1 MGPVIAFTTD
11 EDHVTILDFIRMTRA
26 NWKLLILAVAV
37 GLAVMALYTR
47 TQPRIFASDASA
59 YVSAGNSSTVG
70 DSFTGLTLAGKK
82 APIYAT
88 FLGNRATQARVV
100 KELGLAPGSGL
111 PGSVSAFGSEGGVL
125 VQVTARAA
133 SPEAARDLADAGVR
147 ALISEVKT
155 VGSGGPLGG
164 DPVPGVEPTVRLVQV
179 ETAYLPGAPF
189 TPNLRMNL
197 LMGLAGGLG
206 LGYLLSLVKRQIDRR
221 VRHVEDVETLL
232 QASVLGVIPRTD
244 ELAKTLAPGPHGLGN
259 AAEAIRQ
266 LRTNLRFVH
275 VDNPPRAIVMTSA
288 TPGEGKSTLALSL
301 AQVLAAAGQ
310 DTVLI
315 DADLR
320 RPRVAERMDLDGTIG
335 LTQVLAGD
343 VSIHDALQSTSEPR
357 LTILPAGRIPPNPSE
372 LLGSRRMRA
381 LIDDLSRDHVVI
393 LDAPPLLPVT
403 DAGLLA
409 AMCDG
414 AILVLATA
422 RTRKEELE
430 MCGKIL
436 GQVGGRLLGVVMNL
450 APKRGVSNVYYGYG
464 YGYGTGYATYEKAYQ
479 AYSSGNRRRTKRRW
493 WEPKGKKSS
502 KGQSSGRR
510 GSARSSGSSGSS
522 GGSGRR
528 SRSGSGGDIRSADS
542 PRSADPTMSLPQVGA
557 QSTHPTD
564 GS

>member
-1 MGPVIAFTTD
+1 M
-11 EDHVTILDFIRMTRA
+11 TILDFIRMTRA
-26 NWKLLILAVAV
+26 NWKLLILAVAI

-100 KELGLAPGSGL
+100 KELNLPPGSGL

-125 VQVTARAA
+125 VQVTARA
-133 SPEAARDLADAGVR
+133 STPEAARDLADAGVR
-147 ALISEVKT
+147 ALITEVKT
-155 VGSGGPLGG
+155 VESGGPLGG

-197 LMGLAGGLG
+197 LMGLVGGLG
-206 LGYLLSLVKRQIDRR
+206 LGYLLALVKRQIDRR
-221 VRHVEDVETLL
+221 IRHVEDVETLL
-232 QASVLGVIPRTD
+232 GASVLGVIPRTD
-244 ELAKTLAPGPHGLGN
+244 ELSKSVAPGPHGLGN

-310 DTVLI
+310 DTILI

-320 RPRVAERMDLDGTIG
+320 RPRVAERLELDGTIG

-343 VSIHDALQSTSEPR
+343 VSIHDALQGTAEPR
-357 LTILPAGRIPPNPSE
+357 LSILPAGRVPPNPSE

-436 GQVGGRLLGVVMNL
+436 SQVGGRLLGVVMNL

-464 YGYGTGYATYEKAYQ
+464 YGYGTGYANYERAYR
-479 AYSSGNRRRTKRRW
+479 AYSSGNRRNSRRRW

-502 KGQSSGRR
+502 GRSSGR
-510 GSARSSGSSGSS
+510 SGSSGSS
-522 GGSGRR
+522 GSGGRR
-528 SRSGSGGDIRSADS
+528 SRSGGSGRSGSSGSSGAGGSGADGRILSADS
-542 PRSADPTMSLPQVGA
+542 PRTAPETVSMPQLGA
-557 QSTHPTD
+557 RSTRPSD